1 MTSPPLIVVGARRRE
16 GTVMR
21 EYEVKI
27 GGIPHTMVLSDADAK
42 RYGATEHKAAKP
54 SKKAAP
60 KPKPVVSGDDADD

>member
-1 MTSPPLIVVGARRRE
+1 
-16 GTVMR
+16 MR

-42 RYGATEHKAAKP
+42 RYGATEHKASKP